1 MKKISSGAWGNPLV
15 SSAFPHTPA
24 AAAPQAPIQP
34 RFRGPGPLLYRYVSR
49 ELLLPSLLAL
59 LGLGFVVLA
68 KNVLGWADL
77 VANRG
82 VALGVVARIAALQVV
97 PVAAQLLPF
106 ALLLGALIGLG
117 RLREDREIVALE
129 AGGLPPHRL
138 AGPLLAVAAAVAL
151 LAAAFALDLA
161 PRAQRRLQAKLAE
174 VVLASPGAPLR
185 GGVGQDFGGRRLEAR
200 EVSPKG
206 DELEGVLLWMP
217 EVGETVYADSAK
229 IASRDATTIV
239 LTLFDGEVLLRPS
252 GGPRELRFKK
262 LETELAQDL
271 GAVLGDAADPLAAA
285 GDAELRRMAEQ
296 DPDPALRGRAAA
308 EHARRRALPA
318 ATLGFALLAL
328 PLALGGVRFSR
339 AQGAVVGLL
348 ATIAYYGLVQL
359 GSGLV
364 RSGSLGATAAAWLP
378 NAVLLA
384 VATLLLA
391 GLVRAGG
398 REPVRRARAG
408 VLSAGE
414 KGPRRLAL
422 PRMVGASF
430 LELFALCLGALAIG
444 YLQVDVLE
452 RLGWFARNAADFLD
466 ALRWYGARVP
476 LLATRVFP
484 MALLAAAAL
493 TVARLAAS
501 GELMAMFACGL
512 SPRRALAPIALWVAL
527 LAPLHAVLA
536 EVVLPRTNRLADAI
550 KEERIKRTAEVA
562 SQSVFV
568 REGDRV
574 VRADTLDPAAG
585 GAENLTV
592 YRLDAAGRPI
602 ARIDAPHARHL
613 GEGRWALE
621 GAVEIRITPHGLERA
636 PGPSVIELGDVRAGG
651 LDTTHLTLG
660 ELGDEIARADRSQLD
675 ATTLRVDRAARIA
688 APVASLLLPLIGVLL
703 ASAGPPFPRPALALL
718 VCAAV
723 GVGYQVLGA
732 VGISLGY
739 GKTLPPWL
747 SGALPAL
754 GGLALAVALALR
766 RRD

>member
-1 MKKISSGAWGNPLV
+1 V
-15 SSAFPHTPA
+15 
-24 AAAPQAPIQP
+24 APT
-34 RFRGPGPLLYRYVSR
+34 
-49 ELLLPSLLAL
+49 LLAL

-82 VALGVVARIAALQVV
+82 VGVGIVARIAALQVI

-106 ALLLGALIGLG
+106 ALLLGALVGLG

-129 AGGLPPHRL
+129 ASGLPPHRL
-138 AGPLLAVAAAVAL
+138 AGPLLVVAAVVAL

-161 PRAQRRLQAKLAE
+161 PRAQRALQARLTE

-185 GGVGQDFGGRRLEAR
+185 GGVGQEFAGRRLEAR

-206 DELEGVLLWMP
+206 DELAGVLLWMP
-217 EVGETVYADSAK
+217 DVGETVYADTAK

-252 GGPRELRFKK
+252 GGTRELRFQK

-271 GAVLGDAADPLAAA
+271 GGVLGDAGDPLAAA
-285 GDAELRRMAEQ
+285 GDAELRRIAEH
-296 DPDPALRGRAAA
+296 DPDPAQRDRAAA

-328 PLALGGVRFSR
+328 PLALGGLRFSR
-339 AQGAVVGLL
+339 AQGAVVGLV
-348 ATIAYYGLVQL
+348 ATLAYYGLVQL
-359 GSGLV
+359 GSGLA
-364 RSGSLGATAAAWLP
+364 RSGSVGPVAAAWLP
-378 NAVLLA
+378 NLLLLA
-384 VATLLLA
+384 VATLLCV

-398 REPVRRARAG
+398 REPARRARAG
-408 VLSAGE
+408 ALAADE
-414 KGPRRLAL
+414 QRPRRQALARL
-422 PRMVGASF
+422 VGASF

-444 YLQVDVLE
+444 YLLVDVLE
-452 RLGWFARNAADFLD
+452 RLQWFARNAAGFSD

-501 GELMAMFACGL
+501 GELLAMLACGV
-512 SPRRALAPIALWVAL
+512 SPRRALAPIALCVAL
-527 LAPLHAVLA
+527 LAPLHALLA
-536 EVVLPRTNRLADAI
+536 EVVLPRTNQLADAI
-550 KEERIKRTAEVA
+550 KEARIKRTAEVA

-574 VRADTLDPAAG
+574 VRADALDPGAG
-585 GAENLTV
+585 SAENLTV
-592 YRLDAAGRPI
+592 YQLDAAGRPV
-602 ARIDAPHARHL
+602 ARIDAPRARHL

-621 GAVEIRITPHGLERA
+621 DAIEIRITSHGLERG
-636 PGPSVIELGDVRAGG
+636 PGPSVIELGDVRSGSV
-651 LDTTHLTLG
+651 DTTHLTLRA
-660 ELGDEIARADRSQLD
+660 LGDEIARAERSQLD

-688 APVASLLLPLIGVLL
+688 APAASLLLPLVGVLV
-703 ASAGPPFPRPALALL
+703 AAGGPPFPRPALALL

-739 GKTLPPWL
+739 GKTLPPWFA
-747 SGALPAL
+747 GALPV
-754 GGLALAVALALR
+754 LAGVAAVVALALR
-766 RRD
+766 RRN